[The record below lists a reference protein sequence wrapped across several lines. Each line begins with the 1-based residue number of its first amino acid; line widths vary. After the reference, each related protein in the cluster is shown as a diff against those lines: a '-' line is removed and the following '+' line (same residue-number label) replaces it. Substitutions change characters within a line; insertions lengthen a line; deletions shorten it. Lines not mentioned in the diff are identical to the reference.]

1 MILEHIEG
9 LPLGVALCLCHFPPA
24 PRSERRSVEQK
35 AVELILSELLGES
48 KPRRGYDAL
57 GRPILLDHPDRS
69 LSVSHAEGHAAVL
82 LTPSADSVPGV
93 DIETYRPQLYDI
105 ASRYL
110 HAEEWDWVHA
120 TSSLEELQLRSL
132 LWSAKETAYKI
143 FNPSD
148 ASLLGFTVAQLSAD
162 ELVLDYAEGGA
173 QLRLGYQLRSG
184 YLFTYGTHPSAPRR
198 G

>member
-82 LTPSADSVPGV
+82 LTSADRTAGV

-110 HAEEWDWVHA
+110 HAEEWDRVREA
-120 TSSLEELQLRSL
+120 SSLEELQLRSL

-148 ASLLGFTVAQLSAD
+148 ASLLGFMVVQLGAD

-173 QLRLGYQLRSG
+173 QLRLGYQLLSD
-184 YLFTYGTHPSAPRR
+184 YLFTYGTHPCAPRR

>member
-24 PRSERRSVEQK
+24 PRSERRSTEQK

-82 LTPSADSVPGV
+82 LTSADRTAGV

-110 HAEEWDWVHA
+110 YAEEWDRVHA

-148 ASLLGFTVAQLSAD
+148 ASLLGFTVVQLSAD

-173 QLRLGYQLRSG
+173 QLRLGYQLRSD
-184 YLFTYGTHPSAPRR
+184 YLFTYGTHPCAPCR

>member
-1 MILEHIEG
+1 M
-9 LPLGVALCLCHFPPA
+9 
-24 PRSERRSVEQK
+24 
-35 AVELILSELLGES
+35 
-48 KPRRGYDAL
+48 
-57 GRPILLDHPDRS
+57 
-69 LSVSHAEGHAAVL
+69 L

-110 HAEEWDWVHA
+110 HAEEWDRVHA

-173 QLRLGYQLRSG
+173 QLSLGYQLRSD
-184 YLFTYGTHPSAPRR
+184 YLFTYGTHPCAPHL